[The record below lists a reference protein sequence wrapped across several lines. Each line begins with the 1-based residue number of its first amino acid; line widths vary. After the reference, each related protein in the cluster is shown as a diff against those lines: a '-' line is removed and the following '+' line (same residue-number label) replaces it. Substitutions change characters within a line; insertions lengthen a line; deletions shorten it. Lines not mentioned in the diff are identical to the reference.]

1 MQHERNTKEIDRI
14 GSIGILI
21 NNKTKTEMISF
32 TNGGPHS
39 PAMRIAV
46 KPVDYKSGEL
56 SNVYD
61 IRSFITSSSGPF
73 FYKRRISEKEVR
85 LYLFYK
91 QMTIKN
97 VEENIP

>member
-32 TNGGPHS
+32 ANGGPHS

-46 KPVDYKSGEL
+46 KPVDYKGGEL
-56 SNVYD
+56 SNLSSGLFLKYK
-61 IRSFITSSSGPF
+61 SGGTSSRHETPLF
-73 FYKRRISEKEVR
+73 FLK
-85 LYLFYK
+85 F
-91 QMTIKN
+91 
-97 VEENIP
+97 